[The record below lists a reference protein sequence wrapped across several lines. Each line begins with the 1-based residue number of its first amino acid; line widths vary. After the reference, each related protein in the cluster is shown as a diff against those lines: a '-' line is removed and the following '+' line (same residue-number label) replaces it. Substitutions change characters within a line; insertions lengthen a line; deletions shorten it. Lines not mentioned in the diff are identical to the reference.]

1 MGGKGLLTLEK
12 VENCFPQSF
21 SSIQLPSTRNNDKW
35 STHELKIASTKI
47 EVGRRV
53 CRLSKATPEVP
64 STLWSES
71 PIVVPLCLGGI
82 GCANSPGSTVWSQR
96 VGCRCLLPRI
106 QPLLQVFKLQ
116 SFH

>member
-12 VENCFPQSF
+12 VEICFPQSF

-35 STHELKIASTKI
+35 STHALKIASIKI

-53 CRLSKATPEVP
+53 CRLSKASPEVP
-64 STLWSES
+64 STLWSEY

-96 VGCRCLLPRI
+96 VGCRCLMPRI
-106 QPLLQVFKLQ
+106 QPSLQVFKPQ